1 MRYRRVLY
9 LMNTDGDHAKG
20 VKEIMRAAIDCYM
33 SKGTADALKLSGH
46 RLHILEHGKQ
56 ITIGRWEVLPFNLVH
71 NAECLGLILMKG
83 QEKVLFCTDTQYIP
97 FRFKGLT
104 HIMIEIDYD
113 TDILRENVYRK
124 GVDVVVGNRVIRN
137 HMSFK
142 TAKGFFEAN
151 DMSRVR
157 EIYLLHLS
165 ARNSDAQK
173 FKREIEKLTGKPVYL
188 R

>member
-1 MRYRRVLY
+1 MGFV
-9 LMNTDGDHAKG
+9 
-20 VKEIMRAAIDCYM
+20 
-33 SKGTADALKLSGH
+33 LSGWDEK
-46 RLHILEHGKQ
+46 ILFLTDAQ
-56 ITIGRWEVLPFNLVH
+56 YCPYRFN
-71 NAECLGLILMKG
+71 
-83 QEKVLFCTDTQYIP
+83 Y
-97 FRFKGLT
+97 LT
-104 HIMIEIDYD
+104 RIMIEIDYD

-124 GVDVVVGNRVIRN
+124 GVDIGVGNRVIRN

-188 R
+188 KATG